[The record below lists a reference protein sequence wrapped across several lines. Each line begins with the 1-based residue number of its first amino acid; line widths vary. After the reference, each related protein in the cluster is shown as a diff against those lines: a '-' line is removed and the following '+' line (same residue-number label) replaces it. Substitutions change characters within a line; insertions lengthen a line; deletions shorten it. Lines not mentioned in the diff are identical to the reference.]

1 MRLTDTRKRDS
12 CEFRERFVLMTA
24 VVERRLGPF
33 QDVQR
38 ELCDVELSDASA
50 ADGKPQISQLAV
62 DDLISIADNGQVCVV
77 RDHDGLTPPGGLVYR
92 GNKLRCNGLVVEVLL
107 RLIEKQWRGTTVN
120 YEVKQRED
128 EPALARSQ
136 LG

>member
-77 RDHDGLTPPGGLVYR
+77 RDHDGLTPPAAS
-92 GNKLRCNGLVVEVLL
+92 C
-107 RLIEKQWRGTTVN
+107 IAGTSFDAMVSLS
-120 YEVKQRED
+120 RF
-128 EPALARSQ
+128 SS
-136 LG
+136 G